1 MANEWSVYRSYPTE
15 KHNMRKRECVREQLH
30 DVTSYAN
37 LINRNTHHVLLRKQE
52 DYQAHREG
60 QKWELKPSIQL
71 KTIVVKKKKNKPC
84 LLYEYDDKHFYSKYN
99 LQ

>member
-1 MANEWSVYRSYPTE
+1 
-15 KHNMRKRECVREQLH
+15 MRKRECVREQLH

-71 KTIVVKKKKNKPC
+71 KTIVVKKKINHVYYMNMTINIFIQSTIC
-84 LLYEYDDKHFYSKYN
+84 SR
-99 LQ
+99 